1 MVIYK
6 AGGKTKTV
14 KKTGTYKG
22 KSNKI
27 GGGGRFKQTVD
38 AIMSSNPKGGI
49 KEARAI
55 AATQGR
61 KRYGKKRFA
70 QMSAKGRKRASG

>member
-1 MVIYK
+1 MPI
-6 AGGKTKTV
+6 

-27 GGGGRFKQTVD
+27 GGGGRFAQTVD
-38 AIMSSNPKGGI
+38 AIEKSGVSP

-55 AATQGR
+55 AAIQGR
-61 KRYGKKRFA
+61 KRYGAKRFA
-70 QMSAKGRKRASG
+70 QMAAAGRKRQARKK